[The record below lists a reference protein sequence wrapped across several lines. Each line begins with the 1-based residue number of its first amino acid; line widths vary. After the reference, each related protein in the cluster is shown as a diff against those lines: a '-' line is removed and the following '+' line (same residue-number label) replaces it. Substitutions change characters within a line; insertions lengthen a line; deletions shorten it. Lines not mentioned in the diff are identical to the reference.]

1 MCIRDR
7 GYTDDQADIL
17 LPLGPSSIGRF
28 ADGYVQNDSATGQY
42 MAKVNA
48 GGLALSRGISL
59 TSDDKLR
66 GWVIERLMCDYAF
79 SLTDVSAQFGAPA
92 DEITLRSGDETSLS
106 TLPRLTGWQTPDPDL
121 PPFARRVQM
130 LLRGARR
137 TFGPGMWQIEWID
150 DGQICYLVTAAKSTA
165 P

>member
-1 MCIRDR
+1 
-7 GYTDDQADIL
+7 
-17 LPLGPSSIGRF
+17 
-28 ADGYVQNDSATGQY
+28 

-92 DEITLRSGDETSLS
+92 DEIIDLAK
-106 TLPRLTGWQTPDPDL
+106 RLAREDQDGLFKITPEAW
-121 PPFARRVQM
+121 PFARIIA
-130 LLRGARR
+130 AR
-137 TFGPGMWQIEWID
+137 FDAW
-150 DGQICYLVTAAKSTA
+150 LALA
-165 P
+165 PRQYSKAV